1 MKVLH
6 HLIALSLLSSA
17 LLAQEKHSLEEYIS
31 ENKRYFY
38 ELEEQRID
46 ASSDLLRDTW
56 ISPIMLNYSHGVSEA
71 YDTKTTTKK
80 GSISI
85 DQPIFQSGGILFG
98 IRFAEA
104 SRHYSQY
111 AAEVAKKK
119 LIKDALS
126 LLIQIKQSDLRIQKQ
141 HLLIDN
147 AAINLELKTE
157 QYMSGQIDSS
167 FLDDAIIQ
175 KNEVQ
180 QVLYDLEAAKER
192 LVSQLRVISDV
203 AYEEVT
209 LPTLSLIEHEEFV
222 THNVSYKLAQMESEK
237 AYYSKNMIFA
247 KYLPQF
253 SVYGGY
259 NFDKVEN
266 LNFAGQTLGGASSTR
281 ETDYATYGLKV
292 SMPLDINSYDDYE
305 ASRLTYM
312 QAKSLQEDKKR
323 EIEAAYEQ
331 VMQNIANFEKK
342 IALSEEN
349 KKLYKKLLEDTQKL
363 FDVGYKTEY
372 DVALLENS
380 YKMQELDREL
390 FVFDRQLEI
399 LTLYEMYS
407 NESE

>member
-6 HLIALSLLSSA
+6 HLITLSLLSSSTF
-17 LLAQEKHSLEEYIS
+17 AQQKQSLEEYIS
-31 ENKRYFY
+31 QNKRYFY

-46 ASSDLLRDTW
+46 ASSDLLRDAW
-56 ISPIMLNYSHGVSEA
+56 ISPITLNYSYGISEA
-71 YDTKTTTKK
+71 YDTKTTTTK

-104 SRHYSQY
+104 SRLYSQY

-126 LLIQIKQSDLRIQKQ
+126 LLMQIKQSEIRIEKQ

-180 QVLYDLEAAKER
+180 QVLYDLEASKER

-203 AYEEVT
+203 SYTEVT
-209 LPTLSLIEHEEFV
+209 LPSLELIEREEFLL
-222 THNVSYKLAQMESEK
+222 HNISYKLTQMESEK
-237 AYYSKNMIFA
+237 SYYTKNVTFA

-253 SVYGGY
+253 SLYAGY
-259 NFDKVEN
+259 NFDKTEN
-266 LNFAGQTLGGASSTR
+266 LNFAGQTLGETSSTR
-281 ETDYATYGLKV
+281 ETDYATYGLKI
-292 SMPLDINSYDDYE
+292 SMPLDVNSYDEYE
-305 ASRLTYM
+305 ASRLTYL
-312 QAKSLQEDKKR
+312 QATTLQKDKKR

-331 VMQNIANFEKK
+331 VMQNINNFDKK
-342 IALSEEN
+342 ITLSQEN
-349 KKLYKKLLEDTQKL
+349 EKLYKKLLEDTQKL

-380 YKMQELDREL
+380 YKMQHLDIEL
-390 FVFDRQLEI
+390 FEFDRQLEL

>member
-6 HLIALSLLSSA
+6 HLIALSLLSSSTF
-17 LLAQEKHSLEEYIS
+17 AQQKQSLEEYIS
-31 ENKRYFY
+31 QNKRYFY

-56 ISPIMLNYSHGVSEA
+56 ISPITLNYSYGISEA
-71 YDTKTTTKK
+71 YDTKTTTTK

-104 SRHYSQY
+104 SRLYSQY

-126 LLIQIKQSDLRIQKQ
+126 LLMQIKQSEIRIEKQ

-180 QVLYDLEAAKER
+180 QVLYDLEASKER

-203 AYEEVT
+203 SYAEVT
-209 LPTLSLIEHEEFV
+209 LPSLELIEREEFLL
-222 THNVSYKLAQMESEK
+222 HNISYKLTQMESEK
-237 AYYSKNMIFA
+237 SYYTKNVTFA

-253 SVYGGY
+253 SLYAGY
-259 NFDKVEN
+259 NFDKTEN
-266 LNFAGQTLGGASSTR
+266 LNFAGQTLGETSSTR
-281 ETDYATYGLKV
+281 ETDYATYGLKI
-292 SMPLDINSYDDYE
+292 SMPLDVNSYDEYE
-305 ASRLTYM
+305 ASRLTYL
-312 QAKSLQEDKKR
+312 QATTLQKDKKR

-331 VMQNIANFEKK
+331 VMQNINNFDKK
-342 IALSEEN
+342 ITLSQEN
-349 KKLYKKLLEDTQKL
+349 EKLYKKLLEDTQKL

-380 YKMQELDREL
+380 YKMQHLDIEL
-390 FVFDRQLEI
+390 FEFDRQLEL

>member
-6 HLIALSLLSSA
+6 HLITLSLLSSSTF
-17 LLAQEKHSLEEYIS
+17 AQQKQSLEEYIS
-31 ENKRYFY
+31 QNKRYFY

-56 ISPIMLNYSHGVSEA
+56 ISPITLNYSYGISEA
-71 YDTKTTTKK
+71 YDTKTTTTK

-104 SRHYSQY
+104 SRLYSQY

-126 LLIQIKQSDLRIQKQ
+126 LLMQIKQSEIRIEKQ

-180 QVLYDLEAAKER
+180 QVLYDLEASKER

-203 AYEEVT
+203 SYAEVT
-209 LPTLSLIEHEEFV
+209 LPSLELIEREEFLL
-222 THNVSYKLAQMESEK
+222 HNISYKLTQMESEK
-237 AYYSKNMIFA
+237 SYYTKNVTFA

-253 SVYGGY
+253 SLYAGY
-259 NFDKVEN
+259 NFDKTEN
-266 LNFAGQTLGGASSTR
+266 LNFAGQTLGETSSTR
-281 ETDYATYGLKV
+281 ETDYATYGLKI
-292 SMPLDINSYDDYE
+292 SMPLDVNSYDEYE
-305 ASRLTYM
+305 ASRLTYL
-312 QAKSLQEDKKR
+312 QATTLQKDKKR

-331 VMQNIANFEKK
+331 VMQNINNFDKK
-342 IALSEEN
+342 ITLSQEN
-349 KKLYKKLLEDTQKL
+349 EKLYKKLLEDTQKL

-380 YKMQELDREL
+380 YKMQHLDIEL
-390 FVFDRQLEI
+390 FEFDRQLEL